1 MHAAALTPTPTL
13 LITHH
18 ITYHI
23 TFTIYNCQTYTHIHI
38 LYTLTD
44 LQGVSGVSHITV
56 PGRGE
61 TLYQLNFCPP
71 FGGTFTGSL
80 TFNPTTTATITTTT
94 NAIGSAT
101 GAAAGAVVSSSSG
114 SVTSATQ
121 QQQQQPAVAAVWYTV
136 EVRATGAA
144 AESEIVI
151 STPLRTAAG
160 IEISLTNPCNAV
172 LQFEVLLA
180 GAGVIGEPTFSLK
193 PLETA
198 IYTLYYTPVKVG
210 VHSGSVTFANETV
223 GESWYKLQLEALEAP
238 PVELELQT
246 APIGSCTSCTVEVE
260 NPCGTPV
267 QVEVVN
273 SNKRNFSITPQ
284 RLQLQPYS
292 TAHIE
297 VVYTPSSIGELE
309 SAELQLKPLGKN
321 APIGV
326 FEYTARG
333 RGELPGVMPEH
344 R

>member
-1 MHAAALTPTPTL
+1 
-13 LITHH
+13 
-18 ITYHI
+18 
-23 TFTIYNCQTYTHIHI
+23 
-38 LYTLTD
+38 
-44 LQGVSGVSHITV
+44 V

-61 TLYQLNFCPP
+61 NFYQLNFCPP
-71 FGGTFTGSL
+71 FGGVFTGSL
-80 TFNPTTTATITTTT
+80 TFTPTTAATATAATAAAASAATT
-94 NAIGSAT
+94 AIGISR
-101 GAAAGAVVSSSSG
+101 SG
-114 SVTSATQ
+114 SVASASQ
-121 QQQQQPAVAAVWYTV
+121 QQQVQVAAVWYTV

-151 STPLRTAAG
+151 KTPLRTAAG
-160 IEISLTNPCNAV
+160 IEISLSNPCNAV

-180 GAGVIGEPTFSLK
+180 GPGIIGEPTFSLK

-198 IYTLYYTPVKVG
+198 TYTLYYTPVKVG
-210 VHSGSVTFANETV
+210 VNSGSVTFANETV
-223 GESWYKLQLEALEAP
+223 GESWYKLQLEALEAQ

-246 APIGSCTSCTVEVE
+246 APVGSCTRCTVEVE
-260 NPCGTPV
+260 NPCGAAV
-267 QVEVVN
+267 QLEVVN
-273 SNKRNFSITPQ
+273 SNKRNFTVTPQ

-292 TAHIE
+292 TAQIE

-309 SAELQLKPLGKN
+309 SGEIQLKPLGRN

>member
-1 MHAAALTPTPTL
+1 MHT
-13 LITHH
+13 
-18 ITYHI
+18 
-23 TFTIYNCQTYTHIHI
+23 
-38 LYTLTD
+38 TD
-44 LQGVSGVSHITV
+44 LQGVSGASQLTV

-61 TLYQLNFCPP
+61 NFYQLNFCPP
-71 FGGTFTGSL
+71 FGGVFTGSL
-80 TFNPTTTATITTTT
+80 TFTPTSTATATATTAAGSIGAGSTT
-94 NAIGSAT
+94 GSL
-101 GAAAGAVVSSSSG
+101 
-114 SVTSATQ
+114 TSASQ
-121 QQQQQPAVAAVWYTV
+121 QVQVAAVWYTV

-151 STPLRTAAG
+151 KTPLRTAAG
-160 IEISLTNPCNAV
+160 IEISLSNPCNAV

-180 GAGVIGEPTFSLK
+180 GPGVIGEPTFSLK

-198 IYTLYYTPVKVG
+198 TYTLYYTPVKVG
-210 VHSGSVTFANETV
+210 VYNGSVTFANETV
-223 GESWYKLQLEALEAP
+223 GESWYKLQLEALEAQ

-246 APIGSCTSCTVEVE
+246 APVGSCTRCTVEVE
-260 NPCGTPV
+260 NPCGAAV
-267 QVEVVN
+267 QLEVVN
-273 SNKRNFSITPQ
+273 SNKRNFAVTPQ

-292 TAHIE
+292 TAQVE

-309 SAELQLKPLGKN
+309 TAELQLKPLGKN